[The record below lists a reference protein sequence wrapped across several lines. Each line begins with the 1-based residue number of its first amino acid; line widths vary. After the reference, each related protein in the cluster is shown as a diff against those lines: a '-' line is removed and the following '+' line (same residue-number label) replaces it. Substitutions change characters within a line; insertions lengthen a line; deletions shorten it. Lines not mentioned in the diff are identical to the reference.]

1 MNPVN
6 FAKMAHGDP
15 AGLVEMAF
23 DYFNETRRLM
33 TGWRAMVESGNFSC
47 LRDDLHRCKG
57 GASLFGL
64 ERLVFLLGEF
74 ESPSVLEN
82 RGFDLVAFENEL
94 SAAEDA
100 VVGMAEAV
108 C

>member
-1 MNPVN
+1 MNPLN

-15 AGLVEMAF
+15 AGLIEMAF

-33 TGWRAMVESGNFSC
+33 TGWRVMIETRDFTR

-64 ERLVFLLGEF
+64 ERIVFLLGEF

-82 RGFDLVAFENEL
+82 RGFDIATFEREL
-94 SAAEDA
+94 TAAEDA
-100 VVGMAEAV
+100 VNGMAEVV

>member
-1 MNPVN
+1 MNPAN

-23 DYFNETRRLM
+23 DFFNETRRLM
-33 TGWRAMVESGNFSC
+33 TGWRAMVESENFGR

-74 ESPSVLEN
+74 EGPSVLES
-82 RGFDLVAFENEL
+82 RGFDLTMFENEL
-94 SAAEDA
+94 SAAEIA
-100 VVGMAEAV
+100 VQEMAEAL

>member
-1 MNPVN
+1 M
-6 FAKMAHGDP
+6 
-15 AGLVEMAF
+15 EMAF

-33 TGWRAMVESGNFSC
+33 TGWRVMIESKNFSH

-74 ESPSVLEN
+74 ESPSVLET
-82 RGFDLVAFENEL
+82 RGFDLATFENEL
-94 SAAEDA
+94 SAAEES
-100 VVGMAEAV
+100 VEEMAGAGS
-108 C
+108 

>member
-1 MNPVN
+1 MNPLN

-15 AGLVEMAF
+15 AGLMEMAF

-33 TGWRAMVESGNFSC
+33 TGWRVMIESKNFSH

-74 ESPSVLEN
+74 ESPSVLET
-82 RGFDLVAFENEL
+82 RGFDLMAFENEL
-94 SAAEDA
+94 SAAE
-100 VVGMAEAV
+100 EAV
-108 C
+108 MEMAGAGC